1 MSQKALF
8 LDRDG
13 IINEDSAYP
22 YKPEQIVF
30 TDGIFDLCHKAISK
44 GYIII
49 VVTNQAGVAKGYF
62 TEDDVLALHKWIK
75 EQFSVQGIEITA
87 FYFSPYH
94 PEATVE
100 QYRKDTECRKPGG
113 GMIRKAVE
121 EFDIDLSKSLM
132 VGDKESDR
140 IKIPELRSV
149 VVKSKYVKCGYD
161 IENLAMVENFLN

>member
-13 IINEDSAYP
+13 IINEDTAYP

-44 GYIII
+44 GYLII

-62 TEDDVLALHKWIK
+62 SEQDVVVLHQWIK
-75 EQFSVQGIEITA
+75 TQFSEQGIEISA
-87 FYFSPYH
+87 FYFSPFH
-94 PEATVE
+94 PDATIE
-100 QYRKDTECRKPGG
+100 QYRKDSECRKPRG
-113 GMIRKAVE
+113 GMIRKAVCD
-121 EFDIDLSKSLM
+121 FDIDLSKSFM
-132 VGDKESDR
+132 VGDKFSDR
-140 IKIPELRSV
+140 IKIPELRSII
-149 VVKSKYVKCGYD
+149 VKSKYVQSGYD

>member
-1 MSQKALF
+1 MSHKALF

-13 IINEDSAYP
+13 IINKDTAYP
-22 YKPEQIVF
+22 HKPEQIVF
-30 TDGIFDLCHKAISK
+30 TEGIFDLCRCAIRK
-44 GYIII
+44 GYLII

-62 TEDDVLALHKWIK
+62 TEDDVRVLHKWIK

-94 PEATVE
+94 PDATVE
-100 QYRKDTECRKPGG
+100 QYRKNTECRKPGG

-132 VGDKESDR
+132 VGDKLSDK

-149 VVKSKYVKCGYD
+149 VIKSKYVKSGYD
-161 IENLAMVENFLN
+161 IESLTEVENFLN